1 VDFIIWRRCLKI
13 NNIKIDELFSTIDWC
28 LKNNFPTDYDARC
41 LYTACAIYTILKEA
55 GVKSVIV
62 GGDVGAFTLSNDG
75 REASLEGFGGSSQ
88 DQQSHYWV
96 EANGILLDPNISYL
110 PNRSRIQ
117 RVQMPMIAWHCAYA
131 LPKGLQYKDIVRYD
145 ENVEFLFPDEFSTRI
160 SNFIGQ
166 CRKRYQSTAAK
177 KKLST
182 WILSSPESLLN
193 KARTGDRWS
202 IGVSRFQLMSS
213 TPTI

>member
-1 VDFIIWRRCLKI
+1 MKI
-13 NNIKIDELFSTIDWC
+13 KNINIDELFSTIDLC
-28 LKNNFPTDYDARC
+28 LKKSFPTDFDARC
-41 LYTACAIYTILKEA
+41 LYTACSIYTILKDA

-75 REASLEGFGGSSQ
+75 RQASLEGFGGSSQ
-88 DQQSHYWV
+88 DQPSHYWV

-110 PNRSRIQ
+110 PKRSRIQ
-117 RVQMPMIAWHCAYA
+117 RAPMPMIAWRCAYA
-131 LPKGLQYKDIVRYD
+131 LPKGLQYKGIIRYD
-145 ENVEFLFPDEFSTRI
+145 EDAEFLFPDEISKRI
-160 SNFIGQ
+160 STFIEQ
-166 CRKRYQSTAAK
+166 CRKIYKSTAAK

-182 WILSSPESLLN
+182 WILSSPESLIN
-193 KARTGDRWS
+193 KARSGDKWS